1 MEKNRIGGCSR
12 GVVYSG
18 AGEEET
24 QCFFF
29 FGQKVQLIVN
39 GKPRDVI
46 NTMFTTLKIF
56 QIPKKLN

>member
-1 MEKNRIGGCSR
+1 M
-12 GVVYSG
+12 V
-18 AGEEET
+18 
-24 QCFFF
+24 FFF

-39 GKPRDVI
+39 GKPRDVL